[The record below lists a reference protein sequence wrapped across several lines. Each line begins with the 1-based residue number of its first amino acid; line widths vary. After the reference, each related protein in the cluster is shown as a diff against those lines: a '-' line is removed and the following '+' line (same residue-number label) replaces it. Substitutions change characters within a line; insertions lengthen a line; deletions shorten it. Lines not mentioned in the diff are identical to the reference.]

1 MTAPAGPLGPQGR
14 PGRAVALYGLG
25 CLVAIALAGAVLA
38 MVWGS
43 PLDRRVVLMSAVVAL
58 VVQMVA
64 FAIARLLAAGGN
76 GVAGW
81 ALGAVV
87 CVVALVIYGFVCR
100 GLGLPSN
107 VALLSLATF
116 FFLTELIEPPLLNV

>member
-1 MTAPAGPLGPQGR
+1 MTQR
-14 PGRAVALYGLG
+14 PMSRALALYGLS
-25 CLVAIALAGAVLA
+25 CLLVIGLAGAVLA
-38 MVWGS
+38 VVWGG
-43 PLDRRVVLMSAVVAL
+43 PLDRRAVLVSAVVAL
-58 VVQMVA
+58 GVQMVA

-81 ALGAVV
+81 ALGAVI
-87 CVVALVIYGFVCR
+87 CVVALVIFGFVSR

-107 VALLSLATF
+107 VALVSLATF

>member
-1 MTAPAGPLGPQGR
+1 MKER
-14 PGRAVALYGLG
+14 SMGRALALYGLA
-25 CLVAIALAGAVLA
+25 CLLLIGLAGAVLA
-38 MVWGS
+38 VVWGT
-43 PLDRRVVLMSAVVAL
+43 PLERQAVLVSAVVAL
-58 VVQMVA
+58 VVQMIA

-81 ALGAVV
+81 ALGAVI
-87 CVVALVIYGFVCR
+87 CLIALVIHGFVSR

-107 VALLSLATF
+107 VALVSLATF

>member
-1 MTAPAGPLGPQGR
+1 MTAPSAR
-14 PGRAVALYGLG
+14 RSMSRAMALYALG
-25 CLVAIALAGAVLA
+25 CLLAIGLAGAVLA
-38 MVWGS
+38 IVWDS
-43 PLDRRVVLMSAVVAL
+43 PLDRRAVLVSATVAL
-58 VVQMVA
+58 VVQMIA
-64 FAIARLLAAGGN
+64 FAIARLMAAGGN

-81 ALGAVV
+81 ALGAAICLVV
-87 CVVALVIYGFVCR
+87 LVIHGFVSR

>member
-1 MTAPAGPLGPQGR
+1 M
-14 PGRAVALYGLG
+14 GRALGLYGLA
-25 CLVAIALAGAVLA
+25 CLVMIGLAGAVLA
-38 MVWGS
+38 AVWGA
-43 PLDRRVVLMSAVVAL
+43 PLDRRAVLVSAVVAL

-81 ALGAVV
+81 ALGAVI
-87 CVVALVIYGFVCR
+87 CLVALLIYGFVSR

-107 VALLSLATF
+107 VALVSLATF

>member
-1 MTAPAGPLGPQGR
+1 MTTR
-14 PGRAVALYGLG
+14 STGRALALYALG
-25 CLVAIALAGAVLA
+25 CIVLIGLAGVVLA
-38 MVWGS
+38 LVWGA
-43 PLDRRVVLMSAVVAL
+43 PLDRRAVLVAAVVAL
-58 VVQMVA
+58 AVQVIA

-81 ALGAVV
+81 ALGATICLVV
-87 CVVALVIYGFVCR
+87 LVLFGFVSR

-107 VALLSLATF
+107 VAMLSLATF

>member
-1 MTAPAGPLGPQGR
+1 MNER
-14 PGRAVALYGLG
+14 SSMGRALMLYALG
-25 CLVAIALAGAVLA
+25 CMVAIGLASAVLV

-43 PLDRRVVLMSAVVAL
+43 PLERRAVLVSAVVAL

-64 FAIARLLAAGGN
+64 FAIARRMAASGN

-81 ALGAVV
+81 ALGAAI
-87 CVVALVIYGFVCR
+87 CLVALVIHGFVSR

>member
-1 MTAPAGPLGPQGR
+1 MTQR
-14 PGRAVALYGLG
+14 SVGRAVAIYGLA
-25 CLVAIALAGAVLA
+25 CLLVIGLAAAVLSV
-38 MVWGS
+38 VWGG
-43 PLDRRVVLMSAVVAL
+43 PLDRRAVLVSAAVAL
-58 VVQMVA
+58 VIQMVA

-81 ALGAVV
+81 ALGAVICLIV
-87 CVVALVIYGFVCR
+87 LVIHGFVSR

-107 VALLSLATF
+107 VALVSLATF